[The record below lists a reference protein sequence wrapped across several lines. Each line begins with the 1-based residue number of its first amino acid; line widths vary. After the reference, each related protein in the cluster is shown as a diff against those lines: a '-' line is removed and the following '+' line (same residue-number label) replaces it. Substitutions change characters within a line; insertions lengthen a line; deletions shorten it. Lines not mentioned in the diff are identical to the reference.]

1 MQPSEFWA
9 MSPQEWFWELDAKIK
24 TNREIKE
31 ATRPGGN
38 FTGPKWEEARRKHR
52 EKMKAKAND

>member
-1 MQPSEFWA
+1 

-24 TNREIKE
+24 TNREMQK
-31 ATRPGGN
+31 ATQPGGN

-52 EKMKAKAND
+52 EKMKARADD